1 MNLYNKKTIVDNIFT
16 DHTVK
21 RSGNRKANRVGGNNK
36 IIKNGKIQQKILEM
50 LSNEGMS
57 ELMGGTD
64 DNPIDF
70 KQINNGSTCNVIN
83 NGVNCDVIN
92 NVLL

>member
-1 MNLYNKKTIVDNIFT
+1 ME
-16 DHTVK
+16 
-21 RSGNRKANRVGGNNK
+21 
-36 IIKNGKIQQKILEM
+36 KIQQKILEM

-70 KQINNGSTCNVIN
+70 EQINNGSTCNVIN

-92 NVLL
+92 K

>member
-1 MNLYNKKTIVDNIFT
+1 ME
-16 DHTVK
+16 
-21 RSGNRKANRVGGNNK
+21 
-36 IIKNGKIQQKILEM
+36 KIQQKILEM

-70 KQINNGSTCNVIN
+70 EQINNGSTCNVIN

-92 NVLL
+92 NGVDCSKINNKVNCQVINNSPNCK